1 MSMNRIAN
9 ATNPFQGDFKR
20 VLCCC
25 SAGLL
30 RSPTA
35 AVVLSQD
42 PFNFNTRACGLAN
55 EYALIPLDRA
65 LLSWAQEIVVM
76 EPWMVDAL
84 REHVGE
90 TPVICLDIPD
100 NFKYRDPELMAMIA
114 QRYKAQ
120 TEVGKVEQS

>member
-35 AVVLSQD
+35 AVVLAG
-42 PFNFNTRACGLAN
+42 PEFNFNTRACGLAQ

-65 LLSWAQEIVVM
+65 LLSWADEFVVM
-76 EPWMVDAL
+76 EPWMAEAL
-84 REHVGE
+84 AEHVGDK
-90 TPVICLDIPD
+90 PVICLDIPD
-100 NFKYRDPELMAMIA
+100 NFKYRDPELMKMIA
-114 QRYKAQ
+114 ERYRAQ
-120 TEVGKVEQS
+120 TETGRIEQS